1 MKGLAA
7 NYLLKGRGVFKM
19 PIESQVLTPTTPNN
33 LKTQI
38 NEFLSTNTKRLVSV
52 SYGVKD
58 GEYTALILTFGE

>member
-1 MKGLAA
+1 
-7 NYLLKGRGVFKM
+7 M
-19 PIESQVLTPTTPNN
+19 PIESQVLTATTPNN

-38 NEFLSTNTKRLVSV
+38 NEFFLTNTKRLVSV